1 MTRYQFAAFLSI
13 LWYMLMIF
21 IVICFFCGYRGIWI
35 GLPMG
40 GMVALSIVE
49 IRTRWDDLS

>member
-1 MTRYQFAAFLSI
+1 
-13 LWYMLMIF
+13 MLMIF